1 MTSRSTILVSLLV
14 VIASAVLAACGGGGD
29 EEEFRPGDLTNPR
42 DVPTVTPWPS
52 PPDIVLI
59 DPNAIQPLPSTG
71 LPITAGDGEASPSPS
86 AAAGG
91 QCPPQ
96 YTVVSGD
103 SPSVIADRCGVTTQQ
118 ILDANPGLDPRA
130 MFPGQVINIPQGG

>member
-1 MTSRSTILVSLLV
+1 MTLRPIIPLLILAILTSVALS
-14 VIASAVLAACGGGGD
+14 ACGGGGD
-29 EEEFRPGDLTNPR
+29 EEEIRPGDLTNPR

-52 PPDIVLI
+52 PPDVIVI
-59 DPNAIQPLPSTG
+59 DPAAIQPLPSTG
-71 LPITAGDGEASPSPS
+71 PPISPGGGEPSPSPS
-86 AAAGG
+86 AAAGL
-91 QCPPQ
+91 CPAQ

-130 MFPGQVINIPQGG
+130 MFPGQVINIPGG

>member
-1 MTSRSTILVSLLV
+1 MTPRSTILFSVLIVL
-14 VIASAVLAACGGGGD
+14 ASAALAACGGGGD
-29 EEEFRPGDLTNPR
+29 NKEEFRPGDLTNPR

-52 PPDIVLI
+52 PPEIRVI

-71 LPITAGDGEASPSPS
+71 PPIGSGDGASPSPS
-86 AAAGG
+86 AAAG
-91 QCPPQ
+91 QCPAQ

-103 SPSVIADRCGVTTQQ
+103 SPSVIADRCGVTTQA

-130 MFPGQVINIPQGG
+130 MFPGQVINIPPGG